1 MIKKQ
6 KKSTKSRTKG
16 GVESKKPPKSLT
28 VDTPTKAK
36 TRKSQKSSAVDAPE
50 KIEAGKQATRKS
62 YKKAPTKARAGES
75 IARAGESIVHVQS
88 GEESPKMAEKL
99 RVDLIPRYVTQK
111 RIAEI
116 ADVSEAA
123 ISKLAASV
131 DFKRDTKGN
140 IDLYDLIYNLMAK
153 RITTESDEYQRQ
165 RLRKVK
171 AEAAIAEHELA
182 VAKREVVPMAEA
194 VDFIEQKLAPIAVE
208 IRSLPAKLGVLCVGL
223 DDAREAESVIA
234 KEVDKCLAKIRES

>member
-1 MIKKQ
+1 MAKNQ
-6 KKSTKSRTKG
+6 KKITKSRTKG
-16 GVESKKPPKSLT
+16 GVESKKPPKSLA
-28 VDTPTKAK
+28 VDAPKKAK
-36 TRKSQKSSAVDAPE
+36 VRKSQKSLAVNTPE
-50 KIEAGKQATRKS
+50 EIESGKQATRKN
-62 YKKAPTKARAGES
+62 YKKAPTKARAS
-75 IARAGESIVHVQS
+75 ESIVHVQS
-88 GEESPKMAEKL
+88 DGKSPKMAEKL
-99 RVDLIPRYVTQK
+99 CVDLIPRYASQK

-123 ISKLAASV
+123 ISKLAAAV
-131 DFKRDTKGN
+131 DFKRDTKGD

-223 DDAREAESVIA
+223 DDAREAESIIA

>member
-28 VDTPTKAK
+28 VDTPIKTKA
-36 TRKSQKSSAVDAPE
+36 RKSQKSLAVNTPE
-50 KIEAGKQATRKS
+50 EIESEKQATRKS

-75 IARAGESIVHVQS
+75 IVHVQS
-88 GEESPKMAEKL
+88 GEENPKMAENL
-99 RVDLIPRYVTQK
+99 RVDLIPRYASQK

-131 DFKRDTKGN
+131 DFKRDTKGD

>member
-28 VDTPTKAK
+28 VDTPIKTK
-36 TRKSQKSSAVDAPE
+36 TRKSQKTSAVNASE
-50 KIEAGKQATRKS
+50 EIESGKQAPRK
-62 YKKAPTKARAGES
+62 
-75 IARAGESIVHVQS
+75 
-88 GEESPKMAEKL
+88 SPKMAEKL
-99 RVDLIPRYVTQK
+99 RVDLIPRYATQK

-131 DFKRDTKGN
+131 DFKRDTKGD

>member
-36 TRKSQKSSAVDAPE
+36 TRKSQKSLAVDAPE
-50 KIEAGKQATRKS
+50 KIESGKQAPRENR
-62 YKKAPTKARAGES
+62 KKAPTS
-75 IARAGESIVHVQS
+75 ARAGESIVHVQS
-88 GEESPKMAEKL
+88 DEESPKMAEKL

-131 DFKRDTKGN
+131 DFKRDTKGD

>member
-28 VDTPTKAK
+28 VDTPIKAK
-36 TRKSQKSSAVDAPE
+36 VRKSQKSLAVNAPE
-50 KIEAGKQATRKS
+50 EIESEKQATRKS
-62 YKKAPTKARAGES
+62 YKKAPTKV
-75 IARAGESIVHVQS
+75 RAGESIVHVQS
-88 GEESPKMAEKL
+88 DEESPKMAENL
-99 RVDLIPRYVTQK
+99 RVDLIPRYATQK

-116 ADVSEAA
+116 AGVSEAA
-123 ISKLAASV
+123 ISKLAAAV
-131 DFKRDTKGN
+131 DFKRDTKGD

-234 KEVDKCLAKIRES
+234 KEVDKCLTKIRES

>member
-28 VDTPTKAK
+28 VDTPIKAK
-36 TRKSQKSSAVDAPE
+36 TRKSQKTSAVNAPE
-50 KIEAGKQATRKS
+50 EIESGKQAPRKS
-62 YKKAPTKARAGES
+62 YKKAPTK
-75 IARAGESIVHVQS
+75 ARAGESIVHVQS
-88 GEESPKMAEKL
+88 GEESPKMAEKM

-131 DFKRDTKGN
+131 DFKRDTKGD
-140 IDLYDLIYNLMAK
+140 IDLYDLIYKLMAK

>member
-28 VDTPTKAK
+28 VDTPIKAK
-36 TRKSQKSSAVDAPE
+36 VRKSQKSLAVDAPE
-50 KIEAGKQATRKS
+50 KIESEKQATRKNR
-62 YKKAPTKARAGES
+62 KKAPTK
-75 IARAGESIVHVQS
+75 ARAGESIVHVQS
-88 GEESPKMAEKL
+88 GEESPKMAENL
-99 RVDLIPRYVTQK
+99 RVDLIPRYASQK

-131 DFKRDTKGN
+131 DFKRDTKGD

>member
-1 MIKKQ
+1 MTKNQ
-6 KKSTKSRTKG
+6 KKITKSRTRG

-36 TRKSQKSSAVDAPE
+36 VRKSQKSLTVDAPE
-50 KIEAGKQATRKS
+50 KIESGKQAARKS
-62 YKKAPTKARAGES
+62 YKKAPTKARASES
-75 IARAGESIVHVQS
+75 MNVQS
-88 GEESPKMAEKL
+88 DGESPKMAEKL
-99 RVDLIPRYVTQK
+99 RVDLIPRYASQK

-123 ISKLAASV
+123 ISKLAAAV
-131 DFKRDTKGN
+131 DFKRDAKGD

-165 RLRKVK
+165 RLRKVR

-223 DDAREAESVIA
+223 DDAREAESIIA

>member
-28 VDTPTKAK
+28 VDAPIKAK
-36 TRKSQKSSAVDAPE
+36 VRKSQKTSAVDAPE

-75 IARAGESIVHVQS
+75 IVHVQS
-88 GEESPKMAEKL
+88 GEESPKMAENL
-99 RVDLIPRYVTQK
+99 RVDLIPRYATQK

-131 DFKRDTKGN
+131 DFKRDTKGD

-194 VDFIEQKLAPIAVE
+194 IDFIEQKLAPIAVE

>member
-1 MIKKQ
+1 MTKKQ
-6 KKSTKSRTKG
+6 KKITKSRTRG

-28 VDTPTKAK
+28 VDAPTKAK
-36 TRKSQKSSAVDAPE
+36 VRKSQKTSAVNASE
-50 KIEAGKQATRKS
+50 EIESEKQAPRENR
-62 YKKAPTKARAGES
+62 KKAPTKARAGES
-75 IARAGESIVHVQS
+75 IVNVQS
-88 GEESPKMAEKL
+88 GEESPKMAEKK
-99 RVDLIPRYVTQK
+99 RVDLIPRYASQK

-123 ISKLAASV
+123 ISKLAAAV
-131 DFKRDTKGN
+131 DFKRDTKGD

-223 DDAREAESVIA
+223 DDAREAESIIA

>member
-28 VDTPTKAK
+28 VDTPIKAK
-36 TRKSQKSSAVDAPE
+36 TRKSQKSLAVDAPE
-50 KIEAGKQATRKS
+50 KIEVGKQATRES
-62 YKKAPTKARAGES
+62 YKKAPTKARAS
-75 IARAGESIVHVQS
+75 ESIVHVQS
-88 GEESPKMAEKL
+88 GEESPKIAENL
-99 RVDLIPRYVTQK
+99 RVDLIPRYATQK

-131 DFKRDTKGN
+131 DFKRDTKGD

>member
-16 GVESKKPPKSLT
+16 GVENKKPPKSL
-28 VDTPTKAK
+28 
-36 TRKSQKSSAVDAPE
+36 AVDAP
-50 KIEAGKQATRKS
+50 KKAKAGKSQKTSAVDDPGGIESEKQATRGRRKN
-62 YKKAPTKARAGES
+62 APQKARAS
-75 IARAGESIVHVQS
+75 ESIVHVQS
-88 GEESPKMAEKL
+88 GEESPKMAENL
-99 RVDLIPRYVTQK
+99 RVELIPRYANQK

-131 DFKRDTKGN
+131 DFKRDTKGD

-153 RITTESDEYQRQ
+153 RITMESDEYQRQ

>member
-28 VDTPTKAK
+28 VDTLIKAK
-36 TRKSQKSSAVDAPE
+36 TRKSQKTSAVNASE
-50 KIEAGKQATRKS
+50 EIESGKQATRKS

-75 IARAGESIVHVQS
+75 IVHVQS
-88 GEESPKMAEKL
+88 GEESPKMAENL
-99 RVDLIPRYVTQK
+99 RVDLIPRYATQK

-131 DFKRDTKGN
+131 DFKRDTKGD

-223 DDAREAESVIA
+223 DDAREAESIIA

>member
-16 GVESKKPPKSLT
+16 GLESKKPPKSLA
-28 VDTPTKAK
+28 VDAPTKAK
-36 TRKSQKSSAVDAPE
+36 TRKSQKTSAVDAPE
-50 KIEAGKQATRKS
+50 KIEAGKQAPRENR
-62 YKKAPTKARAGES
+62 KKAPTKARAGES
-75 IARAGESIVHVQS
+75 IVHVQS
-88 GEESPKMAEKL
+88 DEESPKMAEKL

-131 DFKRDTKGN
+131 DFKRDTKGD

>member
-16 GVESKKPPKSLT
+16 GLESKKPPKSLT

-36 TRKSQKSSAVDAPE
+36 TRKSQKSLAVNASE
-50 KIEAGKQATRKS
+50 EIESGKQAPRKS

-75 IARAGESIVHVQS
+75 IVHVQS
-88 GEESPKMAEKL
+88 DGESPKMAEKL
-99 RVDLIPRYVTQK
+99 RVDLIPRYASQK

-131 DFKRDTKGN
+131 EFKRDTKGD

>member
-36 TRKSQKSSAVDAPE
+36 TRKSQKSLAVNAPE
-50 KIEAGKQATRKS
+50 EIESKKQAPRKR
-62 YKKAPTKARAGES
+62 YKKAPTG
-75 IARAGESIVHVQS
+75 ARAGESIVDVQS
-88 GEESPKMAEKL
+88 DGESPKMAEKL

-131 DFKRDTKGN
+131 DFKRDAKGD

-194 VDFIEQKLAPIAVE
+194 VDFVEQKLAPIAVE
-208 IRSLPAKLGVLCVGL
+208 IRSLPAKLGVLCIGL
-223 DDAREAESVIA
+223 DDAREAESIIA

>member
-6 KKSTKSRTKG
+6 KKSTKSQTKG
-16 GVESKKPPKSLT
+16 GLESKKPPKSLT
-28 VDTPTKAK
+28 VDTPIKAK
-36 TRKSQKSSAVDAPE
+36 VRKSQKSLAVDAPE
-50 KIEAGKQATRKS
+50 KIEAEKQAPRKS

-75 IARAGESIVHVQS
+75 IVHVQS
-88 GEESPKMAEKL
+88 DEERPKMAQNL
-99 RVDLIPRYVTQK
+99 RVDLIPRYATQK

-131 DFKRDTKGN
+131 DFKRDTKGD

>member
-6 KKSTKSRTKG
+6 KNRQNPGQKAELKAKSRQSLWLLTLRQ
-16 GVESKKPPKSLT
+16 KPK
-28 VDTPTKAK
+28 
-36 TRKSQKSSAVDAPE
+36 RE
-50 KIEAGKQATRKS
+50 NR
-62 YKKAPTKARAGES
+62 KKAPTKARAGES
-75 IARAGESIVHVQS
+75 IVNVQS
-88 GEESPKMAEKL
+88 GEESPKMAEKM

-123 ISKLAASV
+123 ISKLAAAV
-131 DFKRDTKGN
+131 DFKRDAKGD

>member
-6 KKSTKSRTKG
+6 KKSTKSRSKG
-16 GVESKKPPKSLT
+16 GLESKKPPKSLI
-28 VDTPTKAK
+28 VDTPIKAK
-36 TRKSQKSSAVDAPE
+36 VRKSQKSLAVDAPE
-50 KIEAGKQATRKS
+50 KIEAGKQAPRKS
-62 YKKAPTKARAGES
+62 YKKAPTRACAS
-75 IARAGESIVHVQS
+75 ESIVHVQS
-88 GEESPKMAEKL
+88 GEESPKMAENL
-99 RVDLIPRYVTQK
+99 RVDLIPRYATQK

-131 DFKRDTKGN
+131 DFKRDTKGD

-223 DDAREAESVIA
+223 DDAREAESIIA